1 MYDRAAM
8 VGRSRA
14 RRNPARYLAPLA
26 LAATLA
32 SLYLILDHAL
42 RHGTASA
49 NSQTTQ
55 STPTLSTPT
64 HQRHSGGHKR
74 SSASTHAKYY
84 TVKPG
89 DSLSSIATKTGV
101 SVLTLESLNH
111 HLNPNALQVGQ
122 RLRLRR

>member
-32 SLYLILDHAL
+32 SLYLILHHAL
-42 RHGTASA
+42 RHGVATAHSPVTH
-49 NSQTTQ
+49 STTNLT
-55 STPTLSTPT
+55 TPS
-64 HQRHSGGHKR
+64 RHHHGGGHKGTSPR
-74 SSASTHAKYY
+74 THAKYY

-101 SVLTLESLNH
+101 PVLTLESLNH
-111 HLNPNALQVGQ
+111 DLNPNALQVGQ